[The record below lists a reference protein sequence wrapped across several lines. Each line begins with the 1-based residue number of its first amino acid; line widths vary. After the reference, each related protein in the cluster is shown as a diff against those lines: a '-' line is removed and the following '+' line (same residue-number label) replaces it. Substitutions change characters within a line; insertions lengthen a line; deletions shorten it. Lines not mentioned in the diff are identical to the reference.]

1 MRPLNLDC
9 LSQPFAEEPRTF
21 TLLTRS
27 PNAVLLKPHGDGIRS
42 ITVEK
47 YEEGETVLSKLGQ
60 VMERLLTE
68 PKDNFVKMLR
78 DNPDAPTIRD
88 SEAYAYTAVREI
100 H

>member
-1 MRPLNLDC
+1 
-9 LSQPFAEEPRTF
+9 
-21 TLLTRS
+21 
-27 PNAVLLKPHGDGIRS
+27 VLLKPHGDGIRS